1 VKPVGRTIP
10 TVMLHP
16 AAISTTGK
24 NSQFPAVPHRAS
36 RCRARWPGS
45 CGIGAPRKMKGRTPR
60 PMEPSAAPR
69 TQSLNWEFYPV
80 AGAPWSVT
88 IVTSASARNLRR
100 YVMANSMRSIT
111 RRREPAGAAVGQ
123 WRRFVAMGDS
133 MTEGLGDHTP
143 AGPIR
148 GWADR
153 LAQTLADTQDREIQY
168 ANLAVRGSIAAQVHD
183 EQLPVA
189 LGLEPDLASVVAGVN
204 DLLRPRFDL
213 KETVW
218 NLESAWANLR
228 AAGATVLSFTFPD
241 ITSSMVL
248 PPHYARR
255 LASLNHAIRIAA
267 ARHSVLVVDLANEPA
282 ALHPGFWAPDRLHAN
297 EIGHDRI
304 SAAMADILGLPGAD
318 DSWSAP
324 LPPLPARG
332 LIGRARGHLAWAYG
346 EVLPW
351 MLRVAARGDFRE
363 CRSAKHTEFVRIS
376 PAASTALVA

>member
-1 VKPVGRTIP
+1 
-10 TVMLHP
+10 
-16 AAISTTGK
+16 
-24 NSQFPAVPHRAS
+24 
-36 RCRARWPGS
+36 
-45 CGIGAPRKMKGRTPR
+45 
-60 PMEPSAAPR
+60 
-69 TQSLNWEFYPV
+69 
-80 AGAPWSVT
+80 
-88 IVTSASARNLRR
+88 
-100 YVMANSMRSIT
+100 MATSMRSMT
-111 RRREPAGAAVGQ
+111 HRREPAGAAAGP
-123 WRRFVAMGDS
+123 WRRYVALGDS
-133 MTEGLGDHTP
+133 MSEGLMDHTP
-143 AGPIR
+143 AGPMW

-153 LAQTLADTQDREIQY
+153 LAQKLADSQDQEIRY

-189 LGLEPDLASVVAGVN
+189 MALEPDLASVVAGVN

-213 KETVW
+213 KETIW
-218 NLESAWANLR
+218 NVENAWAQLR

-255 LASLNHAIRIAA
+255 LASLNHAIRTAA
-267 ARHSVLVVDLANEPA
+267 ARHDVLVVDLANEPT

-304 SAAMADILGLPGAD
+304 SAAMAHILGLPGAD

-332 LIGRARGHLAWAYG
+332 VIGRTRGHLAWARG

-363 CRSAKHTEFVRIS
+363 GRSAKHTEFVRIS